1 MCAHAVRVAVKSVNG
16 VESVDVSL
24 EKGLATVTLKPG
36 NTVRMK
42 QLLDAISKNGFTT
55 KQSKVDVNGVLVSD
69 AGGLRLKV
77 SGTDES
83 FAVTGDAAAMERAR
97 SMAGKRVAVNGTI
110 PEVLKGKLPETLRL
124 NSIEL
129 AKE

>member
-1 MCAHAVRVAVKSVNG
+1 MKSVNG
-16 VESVDVSL
+16 VDSVDVSL
-24 EKGLATVTLKPG
+24 SKGLATVTLKPG

-69 AGGLRLKV
+69 AAGIRLKV

-83 FAVTGDAAAMERAR
+83 FTLSGDPTAMEKAR
-97 SMAGKRVAVNGTI
+97 NMVGKTIVVNGTI
-110 PEVLKGKLPETLRL
+110 PEVPKGKLPETLRL
-124 NSIEL
+124 DSIEIV
-129 AKE
+129 KE